1 MASVAAARRYA
12 RALFALARDE
22 DRVSPVR
29 DELGT
34 LAGLLDAHPE
44 LRHALFRP
52 VHPAAQRK
60 AALAA
65 LAERLGSSVLLRHF
79 LQYLI
84 DQRRLI
90 DFSGIRAEYER
101 LADEAAGRVHAELSS
116 AAPLA
121 DAQVERLRRAL
132 AQRSGRDVAIRV
144 AVDPKLLGGV
154 VAKLGDLVFDGSL
167 RTQLAQLRASLVKE
181 E

>member
-1 MASVAAARRYA
+1 MASVAVARRYA

-29 DELGT
+29 DELAT

-44 LRHALFRP
+44 LRQALFQP
-52 VHPAAQRK
+52 VFPAAQRK

-65 LAERLGSSVLLRHF
+65 LAERLDSSVLLRHF

-132 AQRSGRDVAIRV
+132 AQRSGLDVALRV

-154 VAKLGDLVFDGSL
+154 VAKLGDVVFDGSL
-167 RTQLAQLRASLVKE
+167 RTQLAQLRARLMKE

>member
-1 MASVAAARRYA
+1 MPSAAAARRYA
-12 RALFALARDE
+12 RALFALVQEER
-22 DRVSPVR
+22 RVNPVR
-29 DELGT
+29 DELAAV
-34 LAGLLDAHPE
+34 AGLLESHPE
-44 LRHALFRP
+44 VRHVLFRP
-52 VHPAAQRK
+52 IHPAAQRK

-65 LAERLGSSVLLRHF
+65 LAERLGTSALLRHF

-90 DFSGIRAEYER
+90 DFPAIRAGYER
-101 LADEAAGRVHAELSS
+101 LADDAAGRIHAELVS

-132 AQRSGRDVAIRV
+132 ARRSGRDVAIRV
-144 AVDPKLLGGV
+144 AVDPTLLGGV

-167 RTQLAQLRASLVKE
+167 RTQLAQLRSSLGKE
-181 E
+181 D

>member
-1 MASVAAARRYA
+1 MASAAAARRYA

-29 DELGT
+29 DELAA
-34 LAGLLDAHPE
+34 LAGLIEAHPE
-44 LRHALFRP
+44 LRQALFRP

-65 LAERLGSSVLLRHF
+65 LAERLGSSVLLGHF

-90 DFSGIRAEYER
+90 DFGEIRAEYER
-101 LADEAAGRVHAELSS
+101 LADAAAGRVHAELSS
-116 AAPLA
+116 ATPLA
-121 DAQVERLRRAL
+121 DVQVERLRRAL
-132 AQRSGRDVAIRV
+132 VARSGRDVAIRV
-144 AVDPKLLGGV
+144 AVDPTLLGGV

-167 RTQLAQLRASLVKE
+167 RTQLAQLRASLMKE

>member
-1 MASVAAARRYA
+1 MASAAAARRYA

-22 DRVSPVR
+22 ERVNPVR
-29 DELGT
+29 DELAG
-34 LAGLLDAHPE
+34 LAGLIEAHPE
-44 LRHALFRP
+44 LRQALFRP
-52 VHPAAQRK
+52 VYPAAQRK

-65 LAERLGSSVLLRHF
+65 LAERLGASPLLGHF

-90 DFSGIRAEYER
+90 DFGEIRAEYER
-101 LADEAAGRVHAELSS
+101 LADAAAGRVHAELSS
-116 AAPLA
+116 AAPLP

-132 AQRSGRDVAIRV
+132 AARSGSDVAIRV
-144 AVDPKLLGGV
+144 AVDPTLLGGV

-167 RTQLAQLRASLVKE
+167 RTQLAQLRASLMKE